1 MNAPLTV
8 DVVSDIVCP
17 WCFIGKHRLDAALAE
32 LHGANPEQPIRVQW
46 LPYFLDP
53 NTPEEGEPYRAFLEK
68 KFGGAA
74 RVDEIQ
80 QRLAE
85 AGATADIEFAFDKM
99 QVRPNT
105 LRAHRLI
112 HRMQQQGDAGPIEER
127 LMSGHFQRGEN
138 VGDIATLARIAGE
151 FGAPEAETADYLRS
165 DQDTDVVFGFATRA
179 QQMGVNGVPFF
190 IFNQKVGMSGAH
202 APADILQA
210 IAQASR

>member
-17 WCFIGKHRLDAALAE
+17 WCFIGKHRLEAALAE
-32 LHGANPEQPIRVQW
+32 LHGEHPGQPIRVQW

-53 NTPEEGEPYRAFLEK
+53 NTPAEGEPYRAFLEK

-74 RVDEIQ
+74 KVDEIQ

-85 AGATADIEFAFDKM
+85 AGATAGIEFAFDKM

-112 HRMQQQGDAGPIEER
+112 HRMQQKGDAGPLKER

-138 VGDIATLARIAGE
+138 VGDIGTLARPG
-151 FGAPEAETADYLRS
+151 
-165 DQDTDVVFGFATRA
+165 
-179 QQMGVNGVPFF
+179 
-190 IFNQKVGMSGAH
+190 
-202 APADILQA
+202 
-210 IAQASR
+210 